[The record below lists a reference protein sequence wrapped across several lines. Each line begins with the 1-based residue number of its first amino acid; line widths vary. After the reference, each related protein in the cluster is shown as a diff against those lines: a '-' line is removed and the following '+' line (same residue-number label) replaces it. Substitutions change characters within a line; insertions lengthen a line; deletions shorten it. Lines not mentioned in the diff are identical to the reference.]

1 MVNMCHNRTNNSK
14 ISRLHERCFRSIYS
28 DRKSSFEKLLEKDNT
43 VSIHH
48 RSLGVLAVEMY
59 KVYAGASK
67 K

>member
-1 MVNMCHNRTNNSK
+1 MVNMCHNRK
-14 ISRLHERCFRSIYS
+14 ISRLHKRCFRSIYS

-43 VSIHH
+43 VSIYH

-59 KVYAGASK
+59 KVYAGTSK